1 MDLPSFKIGYRLKR
15 LQETSKVLRIKTH
28 QLLMA
33 LKKTQEEVG
42 YTDAIKVCVSLKHF
56 QTARSIEEVTLEL
69 DKAEEE
75 LLDLAQNIIG
85 LMTISKSD
93 D

>member
-1 MDLPSFKIGYRLKR
+1 MDLPSLKMGYRLKR
-15 LQETSKVLRIKTH
+15 LQETSKVIRLRTH

-42 YTDAIKVCVSLKHF
+42 YTDAIKVYVSLKHF
-56 QTARSIEEVTLEL
+56 QTARSIKEVTQDL